1 MNIQKVDINKI
12 NPAAYNPRLDL
23 GPGDKDYEKL
33 KRSMDTFGY
42 VEPLVW
48 NSRTGN
54 LVGGH
59 QRFKILKE
67 QGRKEVDVSVVDL
80 DANKEKA
87 LNLALNKIRGDW
99 DDDKLAQLL
108 QELTTTPDFDTTM
121 TGFDIPE
128 ISSIL
133 DTLVQA
139 PDDGFNFEDALRA
152 TGPAVTTLGDLIE
165 LGEHRLLCGDS
176 TKKEDLERLLGGQLT
191 SLLHTDPPYNV
202 NYSGDNRPV
211 DDNQADWRKIA
222 NDNMPQDKY
231 EAWLSDVLRNAVAF
245 LEPGAAM
252 YIWNGSRQF
261 GPMYDILLK
270 EGIHISCVITWAKE
284 SFSLGFSDYNH
295 QTEFCFYGWKDKGG
309 SHKWYGPNNESTLW
323 QIKRDSTA
331 EYIHPTQKPV
341 ALAHRA
347 IVNSSKRGDVVLD
360 LFLGS
365 GTTLIAA
372 DSLKRRCYG
381 MELDPIYCDAIVR
394 RYVKFVGKEKVSKE
408 LLVKY
413 EIT

>member
-1 MNIQKVDINKI
+1 MKIEKVYISSI

-23 GPGDKDYEKL
+23 QPGDKDYVKL

-67 QGRKEVDVSVVDL
+67 QGLKEVDVSVVDL
-80 DANKEKA
+80 DEDKEKA
-87 LNLALNKIRGDW
+87 LNLALNRIRGDW
-99 DDDKLAQLL
+99 DDEKLARLL
-108 QELTTTPDFDTTM
+108 QELTTTPDFDTTL

-133 DTLVQA
+133 DTLIQA
-139 PDDGFNFEDALRA
+139 PEDGFNIDDALGMA
-152 TGPAVTTLGDLIE
+152 GLAVTAPGDLIE
-165 LGEHRLLCGDS
+165 LGQHRLLCGDS
-176 TKKEDLERLLGGQLT
+176 TKKADLDRLLGGQLAA
-191 SLLHTDPPYNV
+191 LLHTDPPYNV

-211 DDNQADWRKIA
+211 DDNQGDWRKIA
-222 NDNMPQDKY
+222 NDNMPQEKY
-231 EAWLSDVLRNAVAF
+231 EAWLADVLRNAVAV

-261 GPMYDILLK
+261 GPMYDTLLK
-270 EGIHISCVITWAKE
+270 EGIYISCVITWAKE
-284 SFSLGFSDYNH
+284 RFALGFSDYNH
-295 QTEFCFYGWKDKGG
+295 QTEFCFYGWKDKSGT
-309 SHKWYGPNNESTLW
+309 HKWYGPNNESTLW

-347 IVNSSKRGDVVLD
+347 IVNSSKRGDAVLD

-372 DSLKRRCYG
+372 ESLKRRCYG
-381 MELDPIYCDAIVR
+381 MELDPLYCDAIVR
-394 RYVKFVGKEKVSKE
+394 RYVKFVGKDKVSSE
-408 LLVKY
+408 ILAKY
-413 EIT
+413 MIE

>member
-1 MNIQKVDINKI
+1 MDIRKVGIDKI

-23 GPGDKDYEKL
+23 QPGDKDYEKL
-33 KRSMDTFGY
+33 KKSIDTFGY

-67 QGRKEVDVSVVDL
+67 QGLKEVDVSVVDL

-87 LNLALNKIRGDW
+87 LNLALNKISGDW
-99 DDDKLAQLL
+99 DSEKLAQLI
-108 QELTTTPDFDTTM
+108 QELTTTPDFDMTL
-121 TGFDIPE
+121 TGFNIPE

-133 DTLVQA
+133 DTLVLA
-139 PDDGFNFEDALRA
+139 PDDSFNFEDALRVA
-152 TGPAVTTLGDLIE
+152 GPAITVLGDLIE

-176 TKKEDLERLLGGQLT
+176 TKKEDIQHLLGGKLAG
-191 SLLHTDPPYNV
+191 LLHTDPPYNV
-202 NYSGDNRPV
+202 NYTGDNRPT
-211 DDNQADWRKIA
+211 DDNQSDWRKIA
-222 NDNMPQDKY
+222 NDNMPQEKY
-231 EAWLSDVLRNAVAF
+231 ELWLADVLRNAVAF

-252 YIWNGSRQF
+252 YIWNGGRQF
-261 GPMYDILLK
+261 GPMYDMLLK
-270 EGIHISCVITWAKE
+270 EGIHIACVITWAKE
-284 SFSLGFSDYNH
+284 HFTLCYSDYNH

-323 QIKRDSTA
+323 QIKRDSKA
-331 EYIHPTQKPV
+331 DYIHPTQKPV

-347 IVNSSKRGDVVLD
+347 LVNSSKRGDVVLD

-365 GTTLIAA
+365 GSTLIAA
-372 DSLKRRCYG
+372 ESLKRCCCG
-381 MELDPIYCDAIVR
+381 MELDPLYCDAIVR
-394 RYVKFVGKEKVSKE
+394 RYVKFAGKDKVSPA
-408 LLVKY
+408 VIAKY
-413 EIT
+413 KIE

>member
-1 MNIQKVDINKI
+1 MEICKIELSQI
-12 NPAAYNPRLDL
+12 NPTAYNPRIDL
-23 GPGDKDYEKL
+23 QPEDKDYQKL
-33 KRSMDTFGY
+33 KRSIDTFGY

-48 NSRTGN
+48 NRRTGN

-67 QGRKEVDVSVVDL
+67 QGLEEVEVSVVDL
-80 DANKEKA
+80 DADKEKA

-99 DDDKLAQLL
+99 DDEKLAQLL
-108 QELTTTPDFDTTM
+108 QELTTTPDFDATL

-133 DTLVQA
+133 DTLV
-139 PDDGFNFEDALRA
+139 PSPEDGFNFEDALHG
-152 TGPAVTTLGDLIE
+152 GPAITAPGDLIL

-176 TKKEDLERLLGGQLT
+176 TKRDDLERLLDGELAG
-191 SLLHTDPPYNV
+191 LLHTDPPYNV
-202 NYSGDNRPV
+202 DYSGDNRPI
-211 DDNQADWRKIA
+211 DDSSGDWRKIA
-222 NDNMPQDKY
+222 NDNMPQEKY
-231 EAWLSDVLRNAVAF
+231 EAWLAEVLQNAVAF
-245 LEPGAAM
+245 LASGAAM

-261 GPMYDILLK
+261 GPMYEILLK
-270 EGIHISCVITWAKE
+270 EGIHVSCIITWAKE
-284 SFSLGFSDYNH
+284 SFALGFSDYNH
-295 QTEFCFYGWKDKGG
+295 QTEFCFYGWKDQGG

-331 EYIHPTQKPV
+331 EYVHPTQKPV

-372 DSLKRRCYG
+372 ESLKRRCYG
-381 MELDPIYCDAIVR
+381 MELDPLYCDAIVK
-394 RYVKFVGKEKVSKE
+394 RYIKFAGKERVSSE
-408 LLVKY
+408 VLEKY
-413 EIT
+413 KMNE